1 MVARVYAVMTI
12 PRAIYPGYVREDL
25 SGKSEVQNREA
36 RFHEE
41 LRKRGVDVLA
51 NRGEK
56 SEYYEGSLR
65 KIMEALRSVWVN
77 NPGYN
82 LYEFTTGFATLNN
95 PQHADTQT
103 PHMRHKPNRHS
114 PRLEDVEPLD
124 QRAGRLYA
132 TTTTPFQ
139 EQLQSF
145 GYTLLPSRSLYQD
158 HYASQK

>member
-1 MVARVYAVMTI
+1 MA
-12 PRAIYPGYVREDL
+12 
-25 SGKSEVQNREA
+25 EVQNREA

-41 LRKRGVDVLA
+41 LRKRGVHVLA
-51 NRGEK
+51 GRGEK

-65 KIMEALRSVWVN
+65 KILEALRSVWVN
-77 NPGYN
+77 RYN

-95 PQHADTQT
+95 PQHAGAQA
-103 PHMRHKPNRHS
+103 PHIRHKPNRHS

-132 TTTTPFQ
+132 STTTPFE

-145 GYTLLPSRSLYQD
+145 GYTLLPSRSSYVD
-158 HYASQK
+158 HYASHE